1 MKKII
6 QFSKKISDIKEI
18 KKDFFT
24 DNKKYLKTANRGFKL
39 YVKEKKGLIVKIV
52 KKLGKKFF
60 GQIVLT
66 TQFVKIVLT

>member
-6 QFSKKISDIKEI
+6 QFSKKISDIKKI

-52 KKLGKKFF
+52 KK
-60 GQIVLT
+60 IR
-66 TQFVKIVLT
+66 

>member
-1 MKKII
+1 MKKL
-6 QFSKKISDIKEI
+6 FNFLRNFGYKKI

-52 KKLGKKFF
+52 KKN
-60 GQIVLT
+60 
-66 TQFVKIVLT
+66 